1 MDFDTLKAIVNDG
14 GGWDKVAL
22 LVFDNAQ
29 LWVNDPALDEP
40 CKESDFV
47 KLGSVYCYKEKTMFR
62 SRKTFEY
69 DVEMYNYHPLDHL
82 QSVVMG
88 NAKDIDAHS
97 IRDMI

>member
-1 MDFDTLKAIVNDG
+1 MEFDMLKAIVTDG

-29 LWVNDPALDEP
+29 LWVNEDEP
-40 CKESDFV
+40 LKESDF
-47 KLGSVYCYKEKTMFR
+47 KNLGGGYVYKEKTIFR
-62 SRKTFEY
+62 NGKTFEY

-88 NAKDIDAHS
+88 DIKKIDIQS
-97 IRDMI
+97 RTDIIG